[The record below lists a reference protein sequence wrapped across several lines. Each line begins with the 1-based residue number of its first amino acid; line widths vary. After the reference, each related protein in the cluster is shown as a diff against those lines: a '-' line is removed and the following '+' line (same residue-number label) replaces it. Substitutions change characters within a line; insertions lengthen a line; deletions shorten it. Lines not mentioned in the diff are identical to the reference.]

1 MIKLKGFESYFFSPK
16 DCEVYSIRKGE
27 IKKIKPLGNRGT
39 KIMYALYLNG
49 QKTIISK
56 FEIMKGVV
64 KRFKEVEKDAF

>member
-1 MIKLKGFESYFFSPK
+1 
-16 DCEVYSIRKGE
+16 
-27 IKKIKPLGNRGT
+27 
-39 KIMYALYLNG
+39 MYALYLNG